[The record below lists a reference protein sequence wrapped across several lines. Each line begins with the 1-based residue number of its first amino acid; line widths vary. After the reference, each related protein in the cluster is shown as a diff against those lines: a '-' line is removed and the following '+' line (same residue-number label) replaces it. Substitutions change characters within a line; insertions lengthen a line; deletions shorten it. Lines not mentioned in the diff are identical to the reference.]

1 MNNTTL
7 KASLL
12 TTGDE
17 AFLSL
22 MQQIQHLLDLI
33 DFYMVRWP
41 VNLAEK
47 NDGLALKHED
57 LKLAVNTL
65 GTLPYQLADQ
75 LRRWK
80 HDEPR
85 VLSRLGIELELL
97 NEIWSTIDALTL
109 FFIRADLDLHPFNRQ
124 KAEIAFNHLV
134 RVNRILD

>member
-1 MNNTTL
+1 MYNPTL

-12 TTGDE
+12 NTGDE

-33 DFYMVRWP
+33 DFYMARWP
-41 VNLAEK
+41 STGSAK
-47 NDGLALKHED
+47 DDGLALKHED

-80 HDEPR
+80 HEEPR
-85 VLSRLGIELELL
+85 VLSRIGVELELL
-97 NEIWSTIDALTL
+97 NEIWSTVEALTL
-109 FFIRADLDLHPFNRQ
+109 FFIRADIDLHPFNRQ
-124 KAEIAFNHLV
+124 KAEQAFQHLV

>member
-1 MNNTTL
+1 MNNPTL

-41 VNLAEK
+41 VTGASK
-47 NDGLALKHED
+47 HDGLALKHED

-80 HDEPR
+80 HEEPR
-85 VLSRLGIELELL
+85 VLSRMGIELELL
-97 NEIWSTIDALTL
+97 NEIWSTIEALML
-109 FFIRADLDLHPFNRQ
+109 FFIRADIDLHPFNRQ
-124 KAEIAFNHLV
+124 KAEIAFQHLV
-134 RVNRILD
+134 RMNRILD

>member
-1 MNNTTL
+1 MYNPTL

-12 TTGDE
+12 NTGDE
-17 AFLSL
+17 AFLSM

-33 DFYMVRWP
+33 DFYMIRWP
-41 VNLAEK
+41 VTDVAK
-47 NDGLALKHED
+47 HDGLALKHED

-80 HDEPR
+80 HEEPR
-85 VLSRLGIELELL
+85 VLSRIGVELELL
-97 NEIWSTIDALTL
+97 NEIWSTVEALTL
-109 FFIRADLDLHPFNRQ
+109 FFIRADIDLNPFNRQ
-124 KAEIAFNHLV
+124 KAEQAFQHLV